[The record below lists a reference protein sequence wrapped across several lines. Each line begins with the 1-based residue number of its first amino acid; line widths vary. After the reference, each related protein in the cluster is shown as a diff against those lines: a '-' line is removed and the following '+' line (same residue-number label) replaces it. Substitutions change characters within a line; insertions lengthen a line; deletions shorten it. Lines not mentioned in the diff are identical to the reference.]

1 MNLEF
6 SNKAPK
12 EFPSILGNL
21 VKEILKNNP

>member
-12 EFPSILGNL
+12 EVPSILGNL